1 MQPSQPMQ
9 GPMAPSYTGAP
20 PAQWTQQAPPPMPSG
35 GGSNAGKVLGAI
47 AIALAIVALAVNF
60 VIPGAVGPKGD
71 TGAIGPPGT
80 TGATGPAGP
89 TGLNGATGATG
100 AAGANGTQGPQG
112 PAGQNG
118 TDGAQGPAGPAGPQG
133 PPGADGPQGPAG
145 PPGPGTLMGSSV
157 VSTTQAITGTCSQ
170 YSGAQVTLTV
180 PGPGTVVVTANPII
194 VLTHNAGTRN
204 AVRVF
209 LDTTSA
215 VCTSDGYYAW
225 TEVRGGL
232 PGPEDYVA
240 QLTPQEPFA
249 IAAAGTYTFYLNGV
263 LYDTGPA
270 SFFRASV
277 VAVFYPS

>member
-35 GGSNAGKVLGAI
+35 GGSNVGKVLGAI
-47 AIALAIVALAVNF
+47 AIALAIVAMAVNF
-60 VIPGAVGPKGD
+60 VIPGPTGVAGAKGD
-71 TGAIGPPGT
+71 TGLTGQTGAVGPTGVT
-80 TGATGPAGP
+80 GGTGATGPAGP
-89 TGLNGATGATG
+89 
-100 AAGANGTQGPQG
+100 QGP
-112 PAGQNG
+112 PGQNG
-118 TDGAQGPAGPAGPQG
+118 TDGAQGPAGPVGPQG

-145 PPGPGTLMGSSV
+145 PAGPGTLMGSSV

-170 YSGAQVTLTV
+170 YSGAEVTLTV

-194 VLTHNAGTRN
+194 VLPHNAGTRN

-240 QLTPQEPFA
+240 QLTPQKPFA
-249 IAAAGTYTFYLNGV
+249 IASAGTYAFYLNGI

-270 SFFRASV
+270 SFYRGSI